1 MQGQRIVTDKQ
12 FVHPLFE
19 HIVDLYI
26 TAQRFTDS
34 DLGVGGVYKALMPL
48 FNCLCVGAGKQ
59 VSYSSVDSPIALTRY
74 MVPILIDKQ
83 NCVTVCFSGGKDSTA
98 LAMKLK
104 EEGKNVYLYFL
115 KGINKS
121 YPDEYKRAE
130 KVASILGL
138 PLYIDEIKL
147 SGKSAFK
154 ENPMKNQVVATF
166 ALNYAIQHNLGCHI
180 AFGDFTDDTADKAAW
195 DRNWSDTVEMW
206 DAYRSVISSIIPGFQ
221 LLTPFKNY
229 TETLAIVS
237 KNQEILENVQG
248 CLAPMR
254 FREHWREQNTKK
266 YGNVL
271 LPNRCGSCWKC
282 CVEYIYLVGQ
292 LKGFQIER
300 LGLEDKGYFIT
311 HCLRILKSRLSTEHP
326 YIKEVKATKDL
337 HEIYLPGCYIPD
349 LVQCIVYDSL

>member
-1 MQGQRIVTDKQ
+1 M
-12 FVHPLFE
+12 
-19 HIVDLYI
+19 
-26 TAQRFTDS
+26 
-34 DLGVGGVYKALMPL
+34 
-48 FNCLCVGAGKQ
+48 
-59 VSYSSVDSPIALTRY
+59 
-74 MVPILIDKQ
+74 
-83 NCVTVCFSGGKDSTA
+83 VCFSGGKDSTA
-98 LAMKLK
+98 LAMRLK
-104 EEGKNVYLYFL
+104 EEGKTVCLYFL

-166 ALNYAIQHNLGCHI
+166 ALNYCLSRGLGTTI
-180 AFGDFTDDTADKAAW
+180 VFGDFTEDTADKAAW

-206 DAYRSVISSIIPGFQ
+206 DAYRTVIQSIIPGFQ

-237 KNQEILENVQG
+237 KNREILENVQG

-254 FREHWREQNTKK
+254 FREHWREQNIKK

-282 CVEYIYLVGQ
+282 CVEYIYLVDHVADYA
-292 LKGFQIER
+292 
-300 LGLEDKGYFIT
+300 GLTPSGDFYL
-311 HCLRILKSRLSTEHP
+311 HCLGILKKSYPLN
-326 YIKEVKATKDL
+326 IL
-337 HEIYLPGCYIPD
+337 ILG
-349 LVQCIVYDSL
+349 Q